1 MYRGNFVSVINRTL
15 MQDNPIEETD
25 LTKEETIH
33 QEALKYTDEL
43 IKEFIREQNKTN

>member
-1 MYRGNFVSVINRTL
+1 

-43 IKEFIREQNKTN
+43 IQEIIADREKENN

>member
-1 MYRGNFVSVINRTL
+1 
-15 MQDNPIEETD
+15 MQDNPIEVTDD

-33 QEALKYTDEL
+33 QEALKYTEEL